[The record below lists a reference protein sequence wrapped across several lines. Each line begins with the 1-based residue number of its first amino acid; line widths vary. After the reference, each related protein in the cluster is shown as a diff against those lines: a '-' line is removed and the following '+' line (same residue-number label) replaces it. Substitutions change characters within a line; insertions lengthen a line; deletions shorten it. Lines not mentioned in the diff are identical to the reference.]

1 MRRALLTLTLLLA
14 GPGLAQNTSTK
25 IGFIDVDK
33 VKAQHPSYKVISQLE
48 KEAAKALDPLRKKI
62 VSLQNT
68 VGTKKPTS
76 AQEKQYKDL
85 QTQYNTTADKY
96 QKQLK
101 PKLDA
106 MAKSIDAAIKKVA
119 VAQGFKIVMNKAVA
133 ASSGMVVYADEK
145 STDLTA
151 AVIKALK

>member
-1 MRRALLTLTLLLA
+1 MRPALLTLTLLLA
-14 GPGLAQNTSTK
+14 GSGLAASASTR

-48 KEAAKALDPLRKKI
+48 KEASKSLDPIRKKM
-62 VSLQNT
+62 VDLQNK
-68 VGTKKPTS
+68 VGKSKPTS
-76 AQEKQYKDL
+76 TQEKQFKDL
-85 QTQYNTTADKY
+85 QAQYNTNLEKY

-106 MAKSIDAAIKKVA
+106 MAKSIDAAVKKVA
-119 VAQGFKIVMNKAVA
+119 QAQGFQIVMNKTVA
-133 ASSGMVVYADEK
+133 AASGLVVYADEK